1 MRRLKGCLMSS
12 SCYTQSL
19 LQSMVEDVEDLLKVK
34 ENLEKKG
41 IKIAWKDKGVRVKSF
56 VKDDFVWSK
65 INGWVWSIWDTL
77 QTCIRASG
85 HSLSRNKSFSC

>member
-41 IKIAWKDKGVRVKSF
+41 IKIA
-56 VKDDFVWSK
+56 
-65 INGWVWSIWDTL
+65 
-77 QTCIRASG
+77 
-85 HSLSRNKSFSC
+85 